1 MTALIELYANNA
13 YSQLA
18 GNITDSQTTITVT
31 SGTASRFPSPASGT
45 QFFRLTVTG
54 QNSPN
59 VSIEIMY
66 VTAVSG
72 STFTVI
78 RGQEGTTAQ
87 AWSLGDLVGLE
98 PTAGMMNQ
106 FVQPSIGV
114 DTGAVNAYV
123 VSTPQHESAYYM
135 GMPCTF
141 WTLNA
146 NTNTTPTLNLNGL
159 GAKTIKNANGAALIA
174 GQLPANTPISLV
186 YDSSDASW
194 RLVSPFGVP
203 TGLAGNRAVVTNG
216 DGSLGWSSTTAA
228 QLSRLATLAGSK
240 AMVTNSDGTIGWS
253 STTASQIAL
262 LNNITRAFEQ
272 SYVTTPYP
280 GISTTIL
287 PNGLFIQTGVVDIS
301 GGSATVTF
309 PQPFPN
315 ACLSVMVCEGACNDL
330 TWGVGHPT
338 VHGVSNITTAS
349 YKGWA
354 EIWNGSN
361 WSGTGPITQLY
372 QAIGY

>member
-18 GNITDSQTTITVT
+18 GNITGSQTTITVT
-31 SGTASRFPSPASGT
+31 SGTASRFPSPVSGT

-146 NTNTTPTLNLNGL
+146 NTNTAPTLNLNGL

-186 YDSSDASW
+186 YDSSDTSW
-194 RLVSPFGVP
+194 RLVSPLGVP
-203 TGLAGNRAVVTNG
+203 TGLTANRSVITDSTGRLASSNTTADQIDRLSFLAGSRAMVTG
-216 DGSLGWSSTTAA
+216 SDGTVQTSSTTAA
-228 QLSRLATLAGSK
+228 QLAFLSNIIGPFITEFS
-240 AMVTNSDGTIGWS
+240 GTYPNEYGW
-253 STTASQIAL
+253 QL
-262 LNNITRAFEQ
+262 LPSGLIIQWGYADINGQQTVYFPRAFP
-272 SYVTTPYP
+272 S
-280 GISTTIL
+280 SC
-287 PNGLFIQTGVVDIS
+287 FVVIPS
-301 GGSATVTF
+301 
-309 PQPFPN
+309 
-315 ACLSVMVCEGACNDL
+315 EGAANIS

-338 VHGVSNITTAS
+338 IHGASDRSTTS
-349 YKGWA
+349 YTGWA
-354 EIWNGSN
+354 QIWNGSY
-361 WSGTGPITQLY
+361 WAGTSATIRQNY
-372 QAIGY
+372 IAIGV

>member
-18 GNITDSQTTITVT
+18 GNITDSQTTISVT
-31 SGTASRFPSPASGT
+31 SGTASRFPSPVSGT

-78 RGQEGTTAQ
+78 RGREGTTAQ
-87 AWSLGDLVGLE
+87 AWTLGDLVGLE

-123 VSTPQHESAYYM
+123 VSTPQHESSYYM

-146 NTNTTPTLNLNGL
+146 NTNTAPTLNLNGL

-186 YDSSDASW
+186 YDSSDTSW
-194 RLVSPFGVP
+194 RLVSPFGVA

-216 DGSLGWSSTTAA
+216 DGSLGWSGTTAA
-228 QLSRLATLAGSK
+228 QINFLNNIIGPFNQGWLAGSP
-240 AMVTNSDGTIGWS
+240 SGQGWQQLP
-253 STTASQIAL
+253 TGLIIQWGYADINGQQTVAFPHVFP
-262 LNNITRAFEQ
+262 ITCF
-272 SYVTTPYP
+272 
-280 GISTTIL
+280 
-287 PNGLFIQTGVVDIS
+287 VVIPS
-301 GGSATVTF
+301 
-309 PQPFPN
+309 
-315 ACLSVMVCEGACNDL
+315 EGAANL
-330 TWGVGHPT
+330 STWGVGHPT
-338 VHGVSNITTAS
+338 IHGASDLTTNS
-349 YKGWA
+349 YTGWA
-354 EIWNGSN
+354 QIWNGSY
-361 WSGTGPITQLY
+361 WAGTSATIRQNY
-372 QAIGY
+372 IAIGV